1 MRGGMAEANRGEIN
15 ISRAQRL
22 QITQLFLYLKRE
34 SPISQRHNKARVSPE
49 VFTHKAGAVLAEC
62 GFDVGGLSEHVDEA
76 HLAVEQRAGFHEV
89 VDHLLPADLAV
100 SVNEGRHR

>member
-1 MRGGMAEANRGEIN
+1 MRRGGMAEANRGEIN

-34 SPISQRHNKARVSPE
+34 SPLSQRHNKAR

-76 HLAVEQRAGFHEV
+76 HLAVEQRAGFQEV

-100 SVNEGRHR
+100 SVNQGRHR